1 MTTSNTTPKVWAFV
15 HVSHEDLGSFEHV
28 LRSYG
33 IRPQTFLT
41 GTCDIEGLDPAEADL
56 VIIMGGPMGVYE
68 ANQYPHLHHEIRF
81 AEQRMALGKPL
92 LGVCLG
98 SQIMAKALG
107 SKVYKG
113 KQGKEIGWNPIKV
126 NDAGM
131 RTPIKYL
138 DQADC
143 TVAHWHGDTFD
154 LPENTTL
161 LASSN
166 KYQNQAFQFGDNAL
180 ALQFHPEVTEVKLER
195 WYARLVGD
203 IHEAGKT
210 VDSMRAEAHRFGD
223 TLKAQSRHFFCE
235 WLSQVAP
242 HLLQKRHQPM
252 VGAA

>member
-1 MTTSNTTPKVWAFV
+1 MKTPDATPKVWAFV

-28 LRSYG
+28 LRNFG
-33 IRPQTFLT
+33 IRPRTFLT
-41 GTCDIEGLDPAEADL
+41 GTCDIECLDPEEADL

-107 SKVYKG
+107 AKVYKG
-113 KQGKEIGWNPIKV
+113 AQGKEIGWNAV
-126 NDAGM
+126 SMNAHGL
-131 RTPIKYL
+131 RTPLKYL
-138 DQADC
+138 DKSEC

-154 LPENTTL
+154 LPANTTL
-161 LASSN
+161 LGSSDR
-166 KYQNQAFQFGDNAL
+166 YQNQAFSYGGNAL

-195 WYARLVGD
+195 WYARLIGD

-210 VDSMRAEAHRFGD
+210 VDSMRSEAHQYGD
-223 TLKAQSRHFFCE
+223 ALKRQSRQFFCE
-235 WLSQVAP
+235 WLSEVAP
-242 HLLQKRHQPM
+242 QLLVKRHQPL
-252 VGAA
+252 VDVA

>member
-1 MTTSNTTPKVWAFV
+1 MMSENAPKVWAFV

-33 IRPQTFLT
+33 IRPKTFLT
-41 GTCDIEGLDPAEADL
+41 GTCDIECLDPAEPDL

-81 AEQRMALGKPL
+81 AETRMALGKPL

-113 KQGKEIGWNPIKV
+113 VQGKEIGWNPISV
-126 NDAGM
+126 NASGM
-131 RTPIKYL
+131 RTPLKYL
-138 DQADC
+138 DQSEC

-154 LPENTTL
+154 LPKDATL
-161 LASSN
+161 LASSD
-166 KYQNQAFQFGDNAL
+166 KYQNQAFKFGDNAL

-210 VDSMRAEAHRFGD
+210 VDSMREEAHKYGD
-223 TLKAQSRHFFCE
+223 MLKNQNRQFFCE
-235 WLSQVAP
+235 WLADVAP
-242 HLLQKRHQPM
+242 QLLEKRHQPL
-252 VGAA
+252 VDVA